1 MPSLP
6 SLSHPETYRNT
17 QARTGETIPLSAL
30 LLSVLT
36 RREQQNRLPSLSPEQ
51 AARLYDDFLR
61 GNLAE
66 IQLAW
71 EQMEDYDPTLSTC
84 LHARQSALAEMS
96 WRIEP
101 DQTLLTENSTLKPLA
116 EQQRKLLATRL
127 RAVENLEDALVHLG
141 TADFRGVAA
150 LEITGS
156 PDRQK
161 WCVIEPWHL
170 LRPVRRGP
178 WFFNPDAAT
187 TCPNPETLL
196 QDRVIIRESRP
207 IDLAAM
213 FLVLSKTHALQG
225 WDGFLDIYGLLIF

>member
-1 MPSLP
+1 MVSSPWRLGVSRLWRRIYTKP
-6 SLSHPETYRNT
+6 NPNPEHCGVGREWGIIGYYCWV
-17 QARTGETIPLSAL
+17 SAC
-30 LLSVLT
+30 
-36 RREQQNRLPSLSPEQ
+36 
-51 AARLYDDFLR
+51 YFLR

-84 LHARQSALAEMS
+84 LHARQYALAEMS

-101 DQTLLTENSTLKPLA
+101 DQTLLTENSTLAPLA
-116 EQQRKLLATRL
+116 AAQAKLLATRL
-127 RAVENLEDALVHLG
+127 RAVENLEDSLVHLG

-213 FLVLSKTHALQG
+213 FLVLAKTHALQG
-225 WDGFLDIYGLLIF
+225 WDGFLDIYGLPSRMPLSRNTRG